1 MLVRNYAVT
10 PGHQIAVV
18 LYSEKFAKQ
27 REPAVRFMKAYI
39 LGARFYNDAFVKKQ
53 IAKRAEAIEI
63 LAKATKIDPALFDT
77 MVLPGINPAGRVN
90 LDSLPRPG
98 PASGRKREG
107 GNMRIVLGVA
117 GSSSPVYGIRTL
129 EALKEAG
136 VETHLVVSDGA
147 KRTIPLESR
156 WTIEKIEALAT
167 VVYDNHDL
175 AASIS
180 SGSFRTDGM
189 IVAPCSMK
197 TLAAIAYSFTQD
209 LLARAADVTLKE
221 RRKLVLVPRE
231 TPLHLGHLRNMVRAT
246 ELGAVILPPVPA
258 FYHAPK
264 TIDDLI
270 NQTVGKIL
278 DQFQIEH
285 ALFKRWQTPEES

>member
-1 MLVRNYAVT
+1 
-10 PGHQIAVV
+10 
-18 LYSEKFAKQ
+18 
-27 REPAVRFMKAYI
+27 
-39 LGARFYNDAFVKKQ
+39 
-53 IAKRAEAIEI
+53 
-63 LAKATKIDPALFDT
+63 
-77 MVLPGINPAGRVN
+77 
-90 LDSLPRPG
+90 
-98 PASGRKREG
+98 
-107 GNMRIVLGVA
+107 MRIVIGLA
-117 GSSSPVYGIRTL
+117 GSSSPIYGIRTL
-129 EALKEAG
+129 EALRQAG

-147 KRTIPLESR
+147 RRTIPLETR
-156 WTIEKIEALAT
+156 LTVEKVESLAT

-197 TLAAIAYSFTQD
+197 TLAAIAYSFSQD

-231 TPLHLGHLRNMVRAT
+231 TPLHLGHLRNMVQAT

-258 FYHAPK
+258 FYHAPE
-264 TIDDLI
+264 TVDDII

-285 ALFKRWQTPEES
+285 ALFRRWRGPGDG